1 MLSKECVASNVY
13 GITKAVPK
21 FHLYENQALVKIQ
34 FSEFIHKMELS
45 SFLWIVLGW
54 FKKNPG

>member
-1 MLSKECVASNVY
+1 MLSKKCVASNVY

-34 FSEFIHKMELS
+34 PSEFIHKMELL
-45 SFLWIVLGW
+45 SFLWIVLG
-54 FKKNPG
+54 